1 MGISYQVSTIGFLP
15 ALSFPARYA
24 RRKMEEGQGII
35 IFAHGS
41 RIESANEAVRSAAA
55 EVARQGGLPFVEAAF
70 LELGKPDLEGAVL
83 QLASQGV
90 RSILVI
96 PYFLTLGL
104 HLERDLP
111 RIAQDISNKY
121 RELEIRL
128 APPLDG
134 HPALV
139 QVLLDRVRGA

>member
-1 MGISYQVSTIGFLP
+1 
-15 ALSFPARYA
+15 
-24 RRKMEEGQGII
+24 MEEGQGII

-41 RIESANEAVRSAAA
+41 RIESANAAVRSVAG
-55 EVARQGGLPFVEAAF
+55 EVARQGGLRHVEAAF

-83 QLASQGV
+83 KLSSKGV

-111 RIAQDISNKY
+111 RIASDISNKY
-121 RELEIRL
+121 NELEIL
-128 APPLDG
+128 VAPPLDG

-139 QVLLDRVRGA
+139 QVLLDRVRGAQRT